1 MASLAS
7 FDPYSIKPG
16 KFEPSEFVRPAKK
29 QKKEKAAKHVQ
40 FQTGQIPCVRFHR
53 KLTKHAVDFC
63 LSTFRG
69 YDLEVF
75 V

>member
-29 QKKEKAAKHVQ
+29 QKKEKAAPI
-40 FQTGQIPCVRFHR
+40 TMCRFLER
-53 KLTKHAVDFC
+53 NMFNFKLGRFPVLGFIE
-63 LSTFRG
+63 S
-69 YDLEVF
+69 
-75 V
+75 